1 MAKGNR
7 ESSIYKR
14 ADGRWV
20 VQISLPGDSR
30 IKRRRKTLYGRTR
43 DEVRRK
49 QVDAQKTLQD
59 GGRIAPERL
68 TFATYMQSWLEHKR
82 HEVRWQTW
90 RRYEQLFRTHIE
102 PAIGSVKINSLRPN
116 QLRELYSSK
125 LAEGLAVE
133 TVRHLHKVIRA
144 ALNQAER
151 EDLVVKNVCR
161 QVRPPRKQRYEINP
175 LSPNEAR
182 RLRETLR
189 GHPDEAL
196 HVLALSTGMRQG
208 EILGLRWRDCNL
220 DSGYISVNRSL
231 VFVRNDWHLEETK
244 TSSSRR
250 RIHLALDAIET
261 LRTHLLSQLEKRL
274 ALGAAWHDN
283 DLVFPTGIGT
293 AKRGRSLVTRSFRP
307 LLEAAGL
314 RRIRFHDLRHTAAT
328 LLLGAGV
335 HPKIVSEMLGHSTVQ
350 LTLDTYSHVTPTM
363 QQEAATKMNDILS
376 G

>member
-1 MAKGNR
+1 MARGNR
-7 ESSIYKR
+7 ESSIFQR
-14 ADGRWV
+14 TDGRWV

-43 DEVRRK
+43 EEVRRK
-49 QVDAQKTLQD
+49 QVDAQKTLLD

-68 TFATYMQSWLEHKR
+68 TVGTYMRSWLEHKR

-102 PAIGSVKINSLRPN
+102 PNLGSVRLSRLRPN
-116 QLRELYSSK
+116 QLRDLYSSK

-175 LSPNEAR
+175 LSPDEAR
-182 RLRETLR
+182 RLRKTLR

-196 HVLALSTGMRQG
+196 YVLALSTGMRQG
-208 EILGLRWRDCNL
+208 EILGLRWRDCDL

-231 VFVRNDWHLEETK
+231 VFIRNDWHLEEPKTK
-244 TSSSRR
+244 SSRR
-250 RIHLALDAIET
+250 RIHLALEAIEA

-274 ALGAAWHDN
+274 ALGAAWQDN

-314 RRIRFHDLRHTAAT
+314 RRIRFHDLQHTAAT

-335 HPKIVSEMLGHSTVQ
+335 NPKIVAEMLGHSSVQ
-350 LTLDTYSHVTPTM
+350 LTLDTYSHITPTM
-363 QQEAATKMNDILS
+363 QEEAANKMNDILS

>member
-1 MAKGNR
+1 MARGNR

-14 ADGRWV
+14 HDGRWTAQV
-20 VQISLPGDSR
+20 ALPGDSR
-30 IKRRRKTLYGRTR
+30 VKRRRKYLYGTTR
-43 DEVRRK
+43 EEVRRK
-49 QVDAQKTLQD
+49 LVEAQKTLQD
-59 GGRIAPERL
+59 GARITPERL
-68 TFATYMQSWLEHKR
+68 TVGTYMRSWLEHRR

-102 PAIGSVKINSLRPN
+102 PAIGSVRISRLRPN
-116 QLRELYSSK
+116 QLRDLYSSK

-133 TVRHLHKVIRA
+133 TVRHIHKVIRA

-151 EDLVVKNVCR
+151 EDLVIKNVCR
-161 QVRPPRKQRYEINP
+161 QVRPPRKQTYEISP
-175 LSPNEAR
+175 LSPDEAR

-189 GHPDEAL
+189 GYPDEAL
-196 HVLALSTGMRQG
+196 YVLALSTGMRQG
-208 EILGLRWRDCNL
+208 EILGLRWRECDL
-220 DSGYISVNRSL
+220 DNGYVSVNKSL
-231 VFVRNDWHLEETK
+231 VFVRNEWHLEEPK

-274 ALGAAWHDN
+274 ALGVAWQDN

-307 LLEAAGL
+307 LLEAAGI
-314 RRIRFHDLRHTAAT
+314 RQIRFHDLRLSAAT
-328 LLLGAGV
+328 LLLGAGI
-335 HPKIVSEMLGHSTVQ
+335 HPKIVAEMLGHSSVQ
-350 LTLDTYSHVTPTM
+350 LTLDTYSHITPTM

>member
-1 MAKGNR
+1 MR
-7 ESSIYKR
+7 
-14 ADGRWV
+14 
-20 VQISLPGDSR
+20 
-30 IKRRRKTLYGRTR
+30 
-43 DEVRRK
+43 
-49 QVDAQKTLQD
+49 
-59 GGRIAPERL
+59 
-68 TFATYMQSWLEHKR
+68 SWLEHKR

-102 PAIGSVKINSLRPN
+102 PNLGSVRLSRLRPN
-116 QLRELYSSK
+116 QLRDLYSSK

-175 LSPNEAR
+175 LSPDEAR
-182 RLRETLR
+182 RLRKTLR

-196 HVLALSTGMRQG
+196 YVLALSTGMRQG
-208 EILGLRWRDCNL
+208 EILGLRWRDCDL

-231 VFVRNDWHLEETK
+231 VFIRNDWALEEPKTK
-244 TSSSRR
+244 SSRR

-274 ALGAAWHDN
+274 ALGAAWQDN

-314 RRIRFHDLRHTAAT
+314 RRIRFHDLRHTFAS
-328 LLLGAGV
+328 LLLQNGESLPYV
-335 HPKIVSEMLGHSTVQ
+335 RDQLGHSSIKLTVDIYGH
-350 LTLDTYSHVTPTM
+350 LEPGANREAVNRLPSLEDPVFSAEE
-363 QQEAATKMNDILS
+363 QENVATK
-376 G
+376 